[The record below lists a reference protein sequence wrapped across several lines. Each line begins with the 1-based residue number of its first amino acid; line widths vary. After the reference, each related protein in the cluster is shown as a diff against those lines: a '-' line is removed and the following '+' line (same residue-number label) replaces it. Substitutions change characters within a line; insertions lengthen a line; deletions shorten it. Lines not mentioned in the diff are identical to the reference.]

1 MNAVRIR
8 PARPA
13 LLQARHD
20 AQARAAKLAAD
31 QPDHGTRTPAQAA
44 RPQRTIE
51 TIRAGIRCQVY
62 DDATLAD
69 RMHNAGQ
76 LSDKQHYAADRVM
89 ELHAEAGFEPA
100 VAGSYAPRG
109 WSSGHDDDTEEA
121 AAIGRFRQALGWNS
135 PAAAWILHGMCLG
148 QHPGVSKL
156 GSLQAALSDLAKHWG
171 IE

>member
-8 PARPA
+8 PTKPL

-20 AQARAAKLAAD
+20 AQARAAKLAAER
-31 QPDHGTRTPAQAA
+31 PDHGTLTPAQAA
-44 RPQRTIE
+44 RPQRIIE
-51 TIRAGIRCQVY
+51 TIVAGVTRRVY

-69 RMHNAGQ
+69 RMHRAGQ
-76 LSDKQHYAADRVM
+76 LSDKQHDAALRVL
-89 ELHAEAGFEPA
+89 ELHDEAGFEPKL
-100 VAGSYAPRG
+100 AGSYAPRG

>member
-8 PARPA
+8 PAKPA

-20 AQARAAKLAAD
+20 AQTRAAKLTAER
-31 QPDHGTRTPAQAA
+31 PDHGTLTPAQAV
-44 RPQRTIE
+44 RPQRIIE
-51 TIRAGIRCQVY
+51 TIAAGVTRRVY

-69 RMHNAGQ
+69 RMHRAGQ
-76 LSDKQHYAADRVM
+76 LSDRQHDAALRVL
-89 ELHAEAGFEPA
+89 ELHDEAGFEPKL
-100 VAGSYAPRG
+100 AGSYAPRG